1 MLPPLPKL
9 SLDLVAEHCPD
20 GGAGFLHLRRLQ
32 CRVRFEDG
40 SVSEAFEYDAVGRV
54 RLDAVVIAAH
64 HRDAEGRRY
73 VFLRSALR
81 PPVSTRPL
89 EQRPVVEGER
99 LGALWELPA
108 GLVEVDERSPEGLV
122 RCVVRELEEELGFV
136 VAPAAVRRLGPS
148 TFPAPGIIAER
159 HWYFH
164 VEVDPASRT
173 TPTEDGS
180 VLERGAAIVALPLD
194 EALAA
199 ARAGLLED
207 AKTELGIRRL
217 AELDVRRDAGGD
229 ARGAP

>member
-9 SLDLVAEHCPD
+9 SLDLDAEHCPD
-20 GGAGFLHLRRLQ
+20 GAAGFLHLRRMR

-40 SVSEAFEYDAVGRV
+40 SHSQPFEYDAVGRA

-64 HRDAEGRRY
+64 YRDAEGRRH

-81 PPVSTRPL
+81 PPVFTRPR
-89 EQRPVVEGER
+89 EQCPLPERPE
-99 LGALWELPA
+99 LGGLWELPA
-108 GLVEVDERSPEGLV
+108 GLVEPDERSPDGLV

-136 VAPAAVRRLGPS
+136 VPSEHIHPLGPS

-164 VEVDPASRT
+164 VEVDPMRRS

-180 VLERGAAIVALPLD
+180 ALEQGAAIVALPID
-194 EALAA
+194 VALVA
-199 ARAGLLED
+199 ARRGLLED

-217 AELDVRRDAGGD
+217 AELPAP
-229 ARGAP
+229 GATA